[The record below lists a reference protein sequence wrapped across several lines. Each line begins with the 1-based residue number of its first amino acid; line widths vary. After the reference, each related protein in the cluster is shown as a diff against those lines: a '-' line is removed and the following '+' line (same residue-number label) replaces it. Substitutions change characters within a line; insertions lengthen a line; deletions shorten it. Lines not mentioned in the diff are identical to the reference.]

1 MITQVC
7 NKCNIEKDV
16 SLFEWQKNRPNPRK
30 TCKLCRSR
38 VPRTEEQIKKRAE
51 YVKNLYSRRKDHYRY
66 VAEKSLYGVSK
77 DQFEYDYCAI
87 CGSKKRL
94 HIDHCHKSG
103 DVRGLL
109 CQNCN
114 FGIGN
119 LKDSIDNLKAAI
131 LYLQNPPALN
141 KPHFQIEG
149 V

>member
-7 NKCNIEKDV
+7 NKCNTEKDV

-51 YVKNLYSRRKDHYRY
+51 YKKDLYSRRKDHYRS
-66 VAEKSLYGVSK
+66 VAEMSLYGVSK

-87 CGSKKRL
+87 CGSKERL

-119 LKDSIDNLKAAI
+119 LKDSIVNLRTAI
-131 LYLQNPPALN
+131 LYLQNPPILN
-141 KPHFQIEG
+141 KPHFQIEN